1 MSDLY
6 RRIPKCA
13 SSSVSAD
20 PQSPSINISAAQ
32 AGTGTEV
39 ATTEQ
44 LTPEMD
50 LPIELDLP
58 AFFTQADFPVLPSF
72 EQTTDPF
79 DDLFDNICEQII
91 AIVQPFPEFQGWD
104 LYFLDEVISLSLF
117 SLMDEYYFSIECL
130 QGIYLDLIT
139 NGASSAFLTFFL
151 NY

>member
-32 AGTGTEV
+32 ASTGTEV

-58 AFFTQADFPVLPSF
+58 AL
-72 EQTTDPF
+72 
-79 DDLFDNICEQII
+79 
-91 AIVQPFPEFQGWD
+91 
-104 LYFLDEVISLSLF
+104 
-117 SLMDEYYFSIECL
+117 
-130 QGIYLDLIT
+130 
-139 NGASSAFLTFFL
+139 
-151 NY
+151 